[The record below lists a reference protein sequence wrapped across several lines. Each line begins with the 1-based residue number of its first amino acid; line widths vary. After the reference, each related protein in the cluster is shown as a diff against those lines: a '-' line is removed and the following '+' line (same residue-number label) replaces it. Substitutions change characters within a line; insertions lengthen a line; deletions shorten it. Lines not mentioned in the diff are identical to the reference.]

1 MDKTKRR
8 ELVQQMSTVTNLIPG
23 SIGERR
29 KMRQELEAMVHQI
42 EAETADTGMNSGAGR
57 IPSGF
62 LHADVQRVQVG
73 PAARDVVE
81 SIPAR

>member
-42 EAETADTGMNSGAGR
+42 EA
-57 IPSGF
+57 
-62 LHADVQRVQVG
+62 
-73 PAARDVVE
+73 
-81 SIPAR
+81 